1 MGSDHTTNRR
11 CDIRRGARIGHG
23 FGRLLAGTA
32 LAAFVAAP
40 VMAQETHKAKRN
52 AKPADQT
59 EVSGSADGTTALAP
73 IVATGVG
80 DLPATYA
87 GGQVATGSRVGMLG
101 NKDLMETPFN
111 TVSYTEEYIQNR
123 EAQDVG
129 AVIGATDP
137 SVFVPNKRNIYETYF
152 IRGFNSSVDDAT
164 FAGLVG
170 MAPNMRGSTEFVERV
185 EVLKGPAAFLY
196 GMPPGGTVGGSVAL
210 VPKRADDEP
219 LTRLTTT
226 YASDSLWGTHV
237 DLGRRFGDENE
248 WGVRLNGVL
257 RGGDT
262 AVDNETDQVAL
273 GSAALDWRGE
283 NARFSFDYYKQ
294 KEDMDGVNYFGLS
307 GLGTAVTALPEPR
320 TGDHS
325 LAAPWS
331 FTTNET
337 EAFVLRGEVDLTD
350 AITAYAAWGWRF
362 GGYDALITQNTL
374 LNNAGD
380 ISVTGLRSARDGRQ
394 DSGEVGLRG
403 EFSTGEIEHEWN
415 VAATRFS
422 AHNVFKDRRYANLA
436 LTNYY
441 DLDFGQAPDLTS
453 YNAMGPTTS
462 AAQELSSVAVSDTM
476 SFFEDQLQLTFG
488 LRYQNVESAN
498 HNLVTGA
505 LTSSYDSSR
514 VTPAIAALYRA
525 NESLSF
531 YANYIEGLSQGAT
544 APLTAKNSGEVL
556 APYQTKQVEVGT
568 KWDLG
573 DFTTTLSLFQI
584 EKPSAYTD
592 PVTNVFGTY
601 GEQRNRGVELNVF
614 GEVRSGLRLLGG
626 VSYTEA
632 EVTKSLN
639 GLQNGKTAVG
649 VPAVMAKLG
658 LEYDVPSV
666 EGLTLSGNIN
676 HVGKRYINGD
686 NTLSLP
692 AFTTLDIGARHT
704 FDVDGKPLVVRA
716 SIQNVTNEAYWGG
729 NSLAGGFGAPR
740 TFLLSASVDF

>member
-1 MGSDHTTNRR
+1 MGSDHTINRR
-11 CDIRRGARIGHG
+11 CDNRRRARIGHG

-40 VMAQETHKAKRN
+40 VMAQETHKTKRT

-59 EVSGSADGTTALAP
+59 HVSGSADGATTLAP
-73 IVATGVG
+73 IVATGAG
-80 DLPATYA
+80 DLPAAYA

-262 AVDNETDQVAL
+262 AVDNETDQVVL

-307 GLGTAVTALPEPR
+307 GLGAAVTVLPEPR

-331 FTTNET
+331 YTTNET

-403 EFSTGEIEHEWN
+403 EFSTGEVEHEWN

-441 DLDFGQAPDLTS
+441 NLNFGRAPDLTS

-462 AAQELSSVAVSDTM
+462 ADQELSSVAVSDTM

-488 LRYQNVESAN
+488 LRYQKVESAN
-498 HNLVTGA
+498 RNLVTGA

-544 APLTAKNSGEVL
+544 APLTAKNSGEAL

-639 GLQNGKTAVG
+639 GLQDGKTAVG

-686 NTLSLP
+686 NTLSLA
-692 AFTTLDIGARHT
+692 AFTTLDLGARHT

-740 TFLLSASVDF
+740 TYLLSASVDF